1 MCQTEPAIPYRD
13 LVAIADRL
21 FEESEEDDERL
32 IVALDTIGAG
42 ARREL
47 LISDLLNASQA
58 FLYYFRTMP
67 DQLVRERMELEPAS
81 ALVQGLKI
89 EEIDPADLIFVV
101 KDDEPYILISDGDR
115 IVASFTGKSAY
126 NDAKSY
132 ISDHL

>member
-89 EEIDPADLIFVV
+89 EEIDLADLIFVV